1 MNLDPEKGAVA
12 GRVRS
17 ALAVAVMLLAVVAIY
32 CPPELL
38 SGESMLY
45 GMDFWSLHLRR
56 LTFAREHLAL
66 LGSTLPA
73 WYPRE
78 LFGAPFWSN
87 LQSFPWIP
95 TRLLLLAFEPCDA
108 YAIGVNLAA
117 GLAALFTYLYGRR
130 LGWGPAAA
138 ALAGWTF
145 AAAGFFAARV
155 TVGHLPNL
163 EGYPAL
169 PLLLWLGDRVLRDA
183 AGAGRLAALAAATAC
198 VVVAGHPQLPAYAVA
213 SALVYLLWV
222 GPRRRAR
229 QGAAAMVLGAAA
241 TLVVWWP
248 MLGLIGRST
257 RVLPLAT
264 AENDLA
270 LPYSRLGAFFLPW
283 KDGWPDAVQ
292 RAPAE
297 AFSGFPND
305 AWFWDTV
312 VYVGILPWLAVLG
325 LLVAVV
331 LRRRWP
337 SRRASFHACLGIG
350 SLLLALPLAREFTA
364 LVPGTY
370 LRSPARLVYLTSFAL
385 SLGAGAAL
393 EAWLRAERPRAAPL
407 RALAAAL
414 VVALHV
420 ADLSAHDR
428 HFIRL
433 RPPLFDFPAA
443 ESWIAREVGSGRV
456 AIDYNLSLSF
466 NRRFDD
472 AGIFDSLLLAR
483 PYRALIALSGWR
495 PDTNVQSFS
504 ASSLPAHALA
514 DLGVRFVVTRGNPR
528 GLERLLGGR
537 YPLYRVPNPGP
548 RAAFFPIQRV
558 EFMDEEHALTR
569 LGQRGR
575 SLRDTLVLAPTARSL
590 LPAAGANSTS
600 SREAPS
606 EVEYERPDSDR
617 ISLRLEAP
625 GSGFVRVL
633 ESWDPGWT
641 ASLDGEPVP
650 VLLADT
656 FALAIAVGP
665 GEHHLELRYATPGA
679 RTGAVGSLLSVILL
693 AWLLGSS
700 RARSPHV

>member
-1 MNLDPEKGAVA
+1 MRLDAEKSAVA
-12 GRVRS
+12 ERVRA

-38 SGESMLY
+38 SGKSMLY

-56 LTFAREHLAL
+56 LAFAREQLAL
-66 LGSTLPA
+66 PGAALPA

-78 LFGAPFWSN
+78 FFGAPFWSN

-95 TRLLLLAFEPCDA
+95 TRLFLLAFEPSDA

-138 ALAGWTF
+138 AFAGWTF

-155 TVGHLPNL
+155 TVGHLPSL

-169 PLLLWLGDRVLRDA
+169 PLLLWLGDRAQRDEG
-183 AGAGRLAALAAATAC
+183 GAGGLAALAAATAC

-213 SALVYLLWV
+213 STLIYLFWV
-222 GPRRRAR
+222 GPRRRAW
-229 QGAAAMVLGAAA
+229 QGACAMALGAAT

-248 MLGLIGRST
+248 MLELIGRST

-264 AENDLA
+264 ASNDLA

-292 RAPAE
+292 RTPAE
-297 AFSGFPND
+297 AFSGFPSD

-325 LLVAVV
+325 LFVAVV

-337 SRRASFHACLGIG
+337 GRRAAFYACLGIG
-350 SLLLALPLAREFTA
+350 SLLLALPLAREITA
-364 LVPGTY
+364 LLPGTY
-370 LRSPARLVYLTSFAL
+370 LRSPARLVYLTTFAL

-393 EAWLRAERPRAAPL
+393 EMWLRAERPRSALL

-414 VVALHV
+414 VVALHG
-420 ADLSAHDR
+420 ADLAAHDR

-433 RPPLFDFPAA
+433 RPPLFEFPAA
-443 ESWIAREVGSGRV
+443 ETWIARELGSGRV

-472 AGIFDSLLLAR
+472 AGSFDSLLLAK
-483 PYRALIALSGWR
+483 PYRAMIALGGWS
-495 PDTNVQSFS
+495 PDINVQSFS
-504 ASSLPAHALA
+504 ASSLPPRALA
-514 DLGVRFVVTRGNPR
+514 ELGVRFVVTRRAAR
-528 GLERLLGGR
+528 GLERLLGDG
-537 YPLYRVPNPGP
+537 YSLYRVPDPGP
-548 RAAFFPIQRV
+548 RATFFPIERV
-558 EFMDEEHALTR
+558 EFISEEEGLARLRQHGAL
-569 LGQRGR
+569 
-575 SLRDTLVLAPTARSL
+575 
-590 LPAAGANSTS
+590 AAGLPRA
-600 SREAPS
+600 A
-606 EVEYERPDSDR
+606 SDGAQR
-617 ISLRLEAP
+617 AP
-625 GSGFVRVL
+625 G
-633 ESWDPGWT
+633 
-641 ASLDGEPVP
+641 
-650 VLLADT
+650 
-656 FALAIAVGP
+656 
-665 GEHHLELRYATPGA
+665 LRRRFFSA
-679 RTGAVGSLLSVILL
+679 
-693 AWLLGSS
+693 
-700 RARSPHV
+700 